1 MVFKRHES
9 IEKPNEQP
17 LNEQAQTD
25 ETIQPSDVQEPVEE
39 QQSVNEQQLTQQQ
52 PAEPQTIEQ
61 TASEEAKDTQ
71 TEAEQPQPVSEK
83 AEAAPQKD
91 KPHHD
96 RKKQKKTE
104 KVGKN
109 GRPLKTDPYGNPV
122 KKRKKDAPLRKPEPV
137 RTVTPAD
144 IQKPQVSFMNAI
156 ANLEPASRARWTGA
170 TTEQAYDHAVR
181 SDTEPE
187 TQEAEYQ
194 PKIRRMSDSTRA
206 KELRKRRR
214 GTETLPYEKDSPEQ
228 HPQAAP
234 TSPKRKK
241 QKITEAQTDRI
252 PEQFMEQPYEEVSAP
267 TDLIEKAEYTQINLA
282 PAESEGIDIDVHY
295 HEERRKRSDLPKQAK
310 DFKHPED
317 KISIR
322 HDIDELKMTLS
333 LRVVLVGIVTVI
345 SCLLTLLDWIP
356 AIPLPSFLS
365 SSASPRSYL
374 LIQILLGVLAIP
386 VSGDLLRSGFKKL
399 ISFKADCD
407 SLAACA
413 ITTAELSALT
423 MLFFPTLLQNGIASV
438 YIAVGLLAV
447 WMNAISKKMIV
458 TRAQRNFDI
467 LSGDEPKYAIHY
479 VEDEKRAENL
489 TRGTLGDLPIL
500 ATMQPANQIT
510 DFLRYTFSSD
520 LGDHICKLAVPIILG
535 ISLIFSVFLA
545 ILRADSVANPIC
557 YGIAVFALCI
567 AAAACAGITLVSNLP
582 MALGTKQYV
591 RGSGLL
597 LGYQSVD
604 DFYDVNTVMVDAAT
618 LFPQSST
625 KLESIQVVGE
635 SRIEEALQ
643 YAASLTQHAG
653 SILKDLFS
661 GAILTEE
668 QMLLPVE
675 DYGYDEG
682 SGISGWIHN
691 KRVLLGKREMM
702 VEHSIEGLPAP
713 YKEDELTNGS
723 FEAIYLSVSGTVSAM
738 FIVSLT
744 ASRSVKK
751 WLHELER
758 EDIHLLVRSNDALLS
773 QRRLSRMF
781 GFPEELLK
789 IIPTRMEQDYVAETK
804 PLETASPSMV
814 CAGRLPGFI
823 QTIVGAK
830 RIYSTAMLGAIMQV
844 VSACLGILCVF
855 IFLLLHAYNY
865 VTGGIMLIYHVL
877 WTLLTIA
884 TLHMK
889 DV

>member
-1 MVFKRHES
+1 MVFKRRES

-25 ETIQPSDVQEPVEE
+25 TAAQPSETQKPVEE
-39 QQSVNEQQLTQQQ
+39 QQ
-52 PAEPQTIEQ
+52 PAEPQTTEQ
-61 TASEEAKDTQ
+61 AASEDTTETK
-71 TEAEQPQPVSEK
+71 TEAEQPQTVSEE
-83 AEAAPQKD
+83 AESAPQND
-91 KPHHD
+91 KPYHNK
-96 RKKQKKTE
+96 KKQEKKE

-122 KKRKKDAPLRKPEPV
+122 KKRKKGEPLRKPEPV

-181 SDTEPE
+181 SESEQPA
-187 TQEAEYQ
+187 QESDYQ

-206 KELRKRRR
+206 KELRKRHHRNA
-214 GTETLPYEKDSPEQ
+214 EALPYEKESPEQ
-228 HPQAAP
+228 HLQPTAAP
-234 TSPKRKK
+234 PKRKK
-241 QKITEAQTDRI
+241 LKNNVPQDDRI

-322 HDIDELKMTLS
+322 RDIDELKMTLS
-333 LRVVLVGIVTVI
+333 LRVVLVGIVTII

-356 AIPLPSFLS
+356 AIPMPNFLS
-365 SSASPRSYL
+365 SAESPRSYL
-374 LIQILLGVLAIP
+374 LIQILLGLLAVP
-386 VSGDLLRSGFKKL
+386 VSGDLLRSGLKKL

-413 ITTAELSALT
+413 ITTAEVSALS
-423 MLFFPTLLQNGIASV
+423 MLIFPKLLQNGIASV

-458 TRAQRNFDI
+458 SRAQRNFEI

-500 ATMQPANQIT
+500 ATMQPSNQIT

-520 LGDHICKLAVPIILG
+520 LGDHICKIAVPIILA

-557 YGIAVFALCI
+557 YGLAVFALCV

-625 KLESIQVVGE
+625 KLESIQIVGE

-653 SILKDLFS
+653 SILKDIFS
-661 GAILTEE
+661 GAILAEE

-675 DYGYDEG
+675 DYAYDEG

-713 YKEDELTNGS
+713 HKEDELTGGS
-723 FEAIYLSVSGTVSAM
+723 FEAIYLSVSGTISAM

-804 PLETASPSMV
+804 PLETANPSMV

-844 VSACLGILCVF
+844 VSACLGILCVI
-855 IFLLLHAYNY
+855 IFLLLHAYDY